1 MRMSNDIWKMV
12 FIRDHRI
19 HACIERLNVDLRQT
33 NKGLLAGFGIRIV
46 GVVEGFVF
54 FVNRW

>member
-1 MRMSNDIWKMV
+1 MSNDIWKMV

-33 NKGLLAGFGIRIV
+33 IKGLLAGFGIRIV

-54 FVNRW
+54 FVNGW